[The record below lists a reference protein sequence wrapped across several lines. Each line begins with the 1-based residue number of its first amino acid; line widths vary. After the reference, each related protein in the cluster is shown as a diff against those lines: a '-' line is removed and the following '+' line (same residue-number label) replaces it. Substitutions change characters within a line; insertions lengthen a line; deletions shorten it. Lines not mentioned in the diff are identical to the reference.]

1 MLVSTL
7 VLLGIS
13 VIGAVFL
20 ALAILL
26 VSLLFR
32 YCVRPNSGILQDG
45 PVAFALVLSVTA
57 AIAGVAGLHIAAL
70 SLLIF
75 FLSLCLTRG
84 LRQRRT
90 QPTVPL
96 TSDAIA
102 QNHDLVRRSYFL
114 LPLVLTALGWQSLV
128 FFSIGVLICE
138 ILLRIQRGLIWKIFA
153 CTALVT
159 GFGFSLIRLDGGRGQ
174 FWVSVDQLYRSTIA
188 SGVSTW
194 TYSDFSGATGGV
206 LRYHWLG
213 EAVAGMIAR
222 MPRILA
228 VESVTVVA
236 PTLGVLVSLGCLM
249 RLGTQFRFGS
259 TAVQTASVA
268 AIILSREFDIY
279 SIGSLWGISIFLC
292 GLVLIGELMGNRD
305 VNSHSQW
312 PKMAVI
318 AFVTPL
324 VALSQSTL
332 GANFVL
338 LTFAVVA
345 FTVAKRLLSIR
356 SACLLLASQ
365 FISILTLR
373 TTLLYS
379 DLNDIYDPTISLAN
393 VLQFRGIELYLG
405 DNRVYVAG
413 VSILF
418 LLVVLQKGTGLLL
431 ANRSDFANSSFG
443 LLLCATAVS
452 SLVLANTFS
461 IGGPESQQ
469 SRFLSPLVVIV
480 GFSSLLL
487 LFREVLA
494 RWNSPQ
500 RRPAFYIFSFLIFTA
515 TVAASFV
522 GTRLFESEWSRERTA
537 GIGMFIAMTQ
547 LFVAALWWVTRRSAA
562 TANQGRRLLAVAILG
577 VVIIAN
583 ARSVSHLVEYQLTA
597 RDVERAHEFTGGA
610 DGLACLQEIRLK
622 TAKNAIVA
630 SNWFRIGP
638 PSRLPKNFLV
648 SAWTERRLYLD
659 GPLYIQTSVD
669 RPTDEPNAQSNWIE
683 FRHQVTDEFAEHA
696 TPESYEAL
704 RKRDV
709 EYFVVDTQ
717 MPMPTTW
724 EPLAEVVFEREP
736 CKVLKLRT

>member
-1 MLVSTL
+1 M
-7 VLLGIS
+7 
-13 VIGAVFL
+13 
-20 ALAILL
+20 
-26 VSLLFR
+26 
-32 YCVRPNSGILQDG
+32 LQDG
-45 PVAFALVLSVTA
+45 PVAFALVLSVKA
-57 AIAGVAGLHIAAL
+57 AITGVAGFHIATL

-75 FLSLCLTRG
+75 LLSLCLTRS
-84 LRQRRT
+84 LRRRRT

-96 TSDAIA
+96 SSDSIA
-102 QNHDLVRRSYFL
+102 KNHDLVRRSYFL
-114 LPLVLTALGWQSLV
+114 LPLVLTALGWQSLA
-128 FFSIGVLICE
+128 FFSIGLLICE
-138 ILLRIQRGLIWKIFA
+138 ILLRIQKGLIWKVFA
-153 CTALVT
+153 CTT
-159 GFGFSLIRLDGGRGQ
+159 SIIGFGLSFIRLEGGRGQ

-236 PTLGVLVSLGCLM
+236 PTLGILVSLGCLM
-249 RLGTQFRFGS
+249 RLGTQFRIGS
-259 TAVQTASVA
+259 SAVQTASIA

-305 VNSHSQW
+305 VNSHPQW

-318 AFVTPL
+318 ALITPL

-338 LTFAVVA
+338 LTSAVVA
-345 FTVAKRLLSIR
+345 FAVAKRILSIR

-365 FISILTLR
+365 FLSILFLR
-373 TTLLYS
+373 TTLLSS
-379 DLNDIYDPTISLAN
+379 DLNDIYEPTISLAN
-393 VLQFRGIELYLG
+393 VLQFRGIELYIG

-443 LLLCATAVS
+443 VLLGATAIS

-469 SRFLSPLVVIV
+469 SRFLSPLVVVV
-480 GFSSLLL
+480 GFSSLLIL
-487 LFREVLA
+487 SREVLGSWSSSK
-494 RWNSPQ
+494 RG
-500 RRPAFYIFSFLIFTA
+500 PAFHLFSFLIFAA
-515 TVAASFV
+515 TVTASFV

-537 GIGMFIAMTQ
+537 GIGLFIATTQ
-547 LFVAALWWVTRRSAA
+547 LVVVALWWATRRSAV
-562 TANQGRRLLAVAILG
+562 TANQSRRLLAVAISG
-577 VVIIAN
+577 IVIVAN

-597 RDVERAHEFTGGA
+597 RDIERAHEFTGGA

-669 RPTDEPNAQSNWIE
+669 RPIDEVDTQNDWIE
-683 FRHQVTDEFAEHA
+683 FRYRVTDEFAEYV

-709 EYFVVDTQ
+709 DYFVVDTQ

-724 EPLAEVVFEREP
+724 EPFAEIVFEREP